1 MIQVDDFIDI
11 FSASFPSLQGLQP
24 WHITQNLSP
33 IISEMI
39 NSLDLN
45 YRVDNGIALHSTAII
60 EEGSVLKPPL
70 IISANCFIG
79 AHAYLRGGVFL
90 GSNVKIGTGCEIKSS
105 IIFPNSSIAHFNFI
119 GDSII
124 GTHVNFEAGSITANH
139 FNERGD
145 KSISVFYR
153 NDIIRTGSE
162 KFGSLVGDR
171 SKIGAN
177 AVLSPGTIL
186 GPDSVVKRLELID
199 QQQ

>member
-24 WHITQNLSP
+24 WHITQNLAS
-33 IISEMI
+33 IILEMI

-45 YRVDNGIALHSTAII
+45 YRVDNGIAIHSTATI

-70 IISANCFIG
+70 IICANCFIG

-139 FNERGD
+139 FNERSD
-145 KSISVFYR
+145 KMIAVFYR